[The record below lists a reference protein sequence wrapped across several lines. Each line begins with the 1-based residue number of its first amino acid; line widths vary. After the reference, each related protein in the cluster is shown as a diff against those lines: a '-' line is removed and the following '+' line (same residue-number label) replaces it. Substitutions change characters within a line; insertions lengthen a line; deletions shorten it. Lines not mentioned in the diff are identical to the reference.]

1 MNGTYANN
9 ELQDTIRQEEQHD
22 PTDLV
27 ISQWLGPFSP
37 RARSIQDHWHYTK
50 ADSHK
55 MACSQSHKYE
65 TASRCH
71 YLSYTLSEA
80 MLMLFQ

>member
-37 RARSIQDHWHYTK
+37 RARSIRKQTHIRWRAHNLINTRLPVVVFIYHT
-50 ADSHK
+50 
-55 MACSQSHKYE
+55 
-65 TASRCH
+65 
-71 YLSYTLSEA
+71 
-80 MLMLFQ
+80 LFQKLC